1 MKINIF
7 FLLTISFAFTITGCS
22 SLNFVKYFKQSNPI
36 TWNILS
42 NEEDDAYAYEC
53 NCDSFSLRIK
63 TLDRGSWALIG
74 PPLIP
79 IIPVDFLS
87 SEPDTSIIF
96 FYIEISTPD
105 SVANEAPEIALST
118 DSGKS
123 WIFPFNVEKLLE
135 NLFIQQRGNPPGRIR
150 QSQFPNGHLRT
161 VQYRFRIPEYPPE
174 TIQIK
179 FFKPYYGCNIPTI
192 LYEQSSE
199 TQYRAIYMPPL
210 GY

>member
-105 SVANEAPEIALST
+105 SVANEAPEIALS
-118 DSGKS
+118 
-123 WIFPFNVEKLLE
+123 
-135 NLFIQQRGNPPGRIR
+135 
-150 QSQFPNGHLRT
+150 
-161 VQYRFRIPEYPPE
+161 RIPV
-174 TIQIK
+174 
-179 FFKPYYGCNIPTI
+179 
-192 LYEQSSE
+192 S
-199 TQYRAIYMPPL
+199 R
-210 GY
+210 GYFPSM